1 MKITL
6 FTPRISP
13 ARFNY
18 YQLLG
23 ALTELTVAV
32 DRSSGVIPSSKELTF
47 KYVIN
52 DWINIGEY
60 RGFSFKTLVTAYTN
74 RQQLFI
80 IEQYSSPNAALLIL
94 FLKITKKRFVLNAD
108 GGFINISEKK
118 INYYIKRFLISSAF
132 VYLSSGSN
140 CDKYLEH
147 YGASGRSIIRYPLSS
162 YTLDYLRTLELNTV
176 PEPHKLVQFVFIGQF
191 IPRKGVDL
199 IVSAA
204 NHFIGTAT
212 FSLIGGEASDLDWI
226 KEPIAENVSIL
237 GFKDKESVFR
247 LLSSADFHLITS
259 REDIWNYTL
268 MESYAVGKRTISSD
282 ASASSIDF
290 LYKPDKFMFKSGD
303 VKDLILKLENAIRIP
318 VSVEEKKYYTQM
330 SHKFSTENMTEVIF
344 SSLKEMYVEEP
355 IL

>member
-23 ALTELTVAV
+23 TLTELTVVV
-32 DRSSGVIPSSKELTF
+32 DRSSRVITSGKDLNF
-47 KYVIN
+47 NYIIN
-52 DWINIGEY
+52 EGLNLGEY
-60 RGFSFKTLVTAYTN
+60 RGLSFKTLVTAYLYRHN
-74 RQQLFI
+74 LFI
-80 IEQYSSPNAALLIL
+80 IEQYSSPNSALLIL
-94 FLKITKKRFVLNAD
+94 FLRLFKKKFILNAD

-118 INYYIKRFLISSAF
+118 IIYLIKSLLISSAST
-132 VYLSSGSN
+132 YLSSGSN
-140 CDKYLEH
+140 CDKYLKY
-147 YGASGRSIIRYPLSS
+147 YGAREQSIIRYPLSS
-162 YTLDYLRTLELNTV
+162 YTLDYLRTLEVNSV
-176 PEPHKLVQFVFIGQF
+176 IEPNKLVQFVFIGQF

-199 IVSAA
+199 IISAA

-212 FSLIGGEASDLDWI
+212 FSLIGGDASDLDWI
-226 KEPIAENVSIL
+226 REPIAENVIIL

-318 VSVEEKKYYTQM
+318 ISVEEKRYYTQM

-344 SSLKEMYVEEP
+344 SSLKEIHIEK
-355 IL
+355 